1 MPFFD
6 AADCFRRY
14 RDLVSG
20 QAELFVNPPGLMY
33 EILTA
38 PGEMSE
44 AQEAARRSRKSHG
57 LDVEDTRV
65 GVLAS
70 DPYATVMREAV
81 RFPDGSLGLYNRL
94 LVPGGVVVLPVLRG
108 SIVLIHRFRHGT
120 RGFAYEA
127 PRGIAGE
134 GESLETDARRELLE
148 EIGAVAGELVDLG
161 EVATTSG
168 IVGEVMHLFLAR
180 IDRVGTPDRHEA
192 IAGIVCCTIAE
203 TEDMILRG
211 TIGDGPTL
219 AAYLRAKLAGL
230 LG

>member
-1 MPFFD
+1 MPSFD
-6 AADCFRRY
+6 ATDCLRRY
-14 RDLVSG
+14 RDLVSR
-20 QAELFVNPPGLMY
+20 QAELFVNPPGLVY
-33 EILTA
+33 AILA
-38 PGEMSE
+38 AGEMGE
-44 AQEAARRSRKSHG
+44 AQKAARRSRASQG

-70 DPYATVMREAV
+70 DPYATLLREAV

-94 LVPGGVVVLPVLRG
+94 IVPGGVVVLPVLRG

-120 RGFAYEA
+120 RRFAYEA

-134 GESLETDARRELLE
+134 AESLETDARRELLE

-168 IVGEVMHLFLAR
+168 IVGEVMRLFLAW

-203 TEDMILRG
+203 TEEMIVRG
-211 TIGDGPTL
+211 AISDGPTL

>member
-1 MPFFD
+1 MPSFD
-6 AADCFRRY
+6 AADCLRRY
-14 RDLVSG
+14 RDLVKG
-20 QAELFVNPPGLMY
+20 QAELFVNPPGLVY

-38 PGEMSE
+38 AGEMSQ
-44 AQEAARRSRKSHG
+44 AQEAAERSRKSHG
-57 LDVEDTRV
+57 LDVEDTRL

-70 DPYATVMREAV
+70 DPYATVLREAV

-94 LVPGGVVVLPVLRG
+94 LVPGGVVVLPLLRG

-120 RGFAYEA
+120 RRFAYEA

-134 GESLETDARRELLE
+134 AESLETDARRELFE
-148 EIGAVAGELVDLG
+148 EIGAVAEKLVDLG

-168 IVGEVMHLFLAR
+168 IVGEVMRLFFAR
-180 IDRVGTPDRHEA
+180 IDSVGAPDRHEA

-203 TEDMILRG
+203 TEEMIVRG
-211 TIGDGPTL
+211 AICDGPTL

>member
-1 MPFFD
+1 MPSFD
-6 AADCFRRY
+6 AADCLRRY
-14 RDLVSG
+14 HDLVSAR
-20 QAELFVNPPGLMY
+20 AELFVNPPGLTY
-33 EILTA
+33 QILTA
-38 PGEMSE
+38 GEMSE
-44 AQEAARRSRKSHG
+44 AQQAAECSRESHG

-70 DPYATVMREAV
+70 DPYATVLREAV

-120 RGFAYEA
+120 RRFAYEA

-134 GESLETDARRELLE
+134 AESLETDARRELLE
-148 EIGAVAGELVDLG
+148 EIGAVAEELVDLG

-168 IVGEVMHLFLAR
+168 IVGEVMRLFLAR
-180 IDRVGTPDRHEA
+180 IDRVGAPDRHEA
-192 IAGIVCCTIAE
+192 IAGIVCRTIAE
-203 TEDMILRG
+203 TEDMIVG
-211 TIGDGPTL
+211 GAITDGPTL

>member
-1 MPFFD
+1 MPSFD
-6 AADCFRRY
+6 AADCLRRY
-14 RDLVSG
+14 RDLVSR
-20 QAELFVNPPGLMY
+20 QAGLFINPPGLVY
-33 EILTA
+33 DILTA
-38 PGEMSE
+38 PGEVGA
-44 AQEAARRSRKSHG
+44 AQEAVRRSRASDG
-57 LDVEDTRV
+57 LDIGDTRV

-70 DPYATVMREAV
+70 DPYATVLREAV

-94 LVPGGVVVLPVLRG
+94 VVPGGVVVLPVLRG

-120 RGFAYEA
+120 RRFAYEA

-134 GESLETDARRELLE
+134 AESIEADARRELVE
-148 EIGAVAGELVDLG
+148 EIGAVAAELVDLG

-180 IDRVGTPDRHEA
+180 IDSFGAPDRHEA
-192 IAGIVCCTIAE
+192 IASILCCTIEE
-203 TEDMILRG
+203 TERMIAHSA
-211 TIGDGPTL
+211 ISDGPTL

>member
-1 MPFFD
+1 MPSFD
-6 AADCFRRY
+6 AADCLRRY
-14 RDLVSG
+14 RDLVTG
-20 QAELFVNPPGLMY
+20 QAELFVNPPGLGY

-38 PGEMSE
+38 AGEINE
-44 AQEAARRSRKSHG
+44 AQEAARRSRASHG
-57 LDVEDTRV
+57 RNVEDTRV

-70 DPYATVMREAV
+70 DPYATVLREAA

-94 LVPGGVVVLPVLRG
+94 LVPGGVVVLPLLSG

-120 RGFAYEA
+120 RRFAYEA

-134 GESLETDARRELLE
+134 AESLETDARRELLE

-168 IVGEVMHLFLAR
+168 IVGEVMRLFLAR
-180 IDRVGTPDRHEA
+180 IDRVGIPDQHEA
-192 IAGIVCCTIAE
+192 IDGIVCWSIAE

-211 TIGDGPTL
+211 AISDGPTL

>member
-1 MPFFD
+1 MPSFD
-6 AADCFRRY
+6 AADCLRRY

-20 QAELFVNPPGLMY
+20 QSELFVNPPGLVY

-38 PGEMSE
+38 AGEMGE
-44 AQEAARRSRKSHG
+44 AREAAERSRKLHG

-70 DPYATVMREAV
+70 DPYATVLREAV

-94 LVPGGVVVLPVLRG
+94 IVPGGVLVLPILRG

-120 RGFAYEA
+120 RRFAYEA

-134 GESLETDARRELLE
+134 AESVETDARRELLE
-148 EIGAVAGELVDLG
+148 EIGAVAEEIVDLG

-168 IVGEVMHLFLAR
+168 IVGEVMRLFLAR
-180 IDRVGTPDRHEA
+180 IDSVGAPDRHEA

-203 TEDMILRG
+203 TEGMIVRG
-211 TIGDGPTL
+211 AISDGPTL

>member
-1 MPFFD
+1 MPSFD
-6 AADCFRRY
+6 AADCLRRY
-14 RDLVSG
+14 RDLVTA
-20 QAELFVNPPGLMY
+20 QPDLAVNPPGLTY

-38 PGEMSE
+38 AGEITE
-44 AQEAARRSRKSHG
+44 AQEAARRRRASDG
-57 LDVEDTRV
+57 LDVGDTRV

-70 DPYATVMREAV
+70 DPYATVLREAV

-120 RGFAYEA
+120 RRFAYEA

-134 GESLETDARRELLE
+134 AESIETDARRELLE
-148 EIGAVAGELVDLG
+148 EIGAVAEELVDLG

-168 IVGEVMHLFLAR
+168 IVGEMMRLFLAR
-180 IDRVGTPDRHEA
+180 IDKVGIPDRHEA
-192 IAGIVCCTIAE
+192 IADIVCCSVAE

-211 TIGDGPTL
+211 AISDGPTL

>member
-1 MPFFD
+1 MPSFD
-6 AADCFRRY
+6 AAGCLRRY
-14 RDLVSG
+14 GDLVTG
-20 QAELFVNPPGLMY
+20 QAELFVNPPGLVY
-33 EILTA
+33 QILA
-38 PGEMSE
+38 AGEVSA

-57 LDVEDTRV
+57 LDIEDTRV

-70 DPYATVMREAV
+70 DPYATVLREAV

-94 LVPGGVVVLPVLRG
+94 LVPGGVVVLPLLRG

-120 RGFAYEA
+120 RSFEYEA

-134 GESLETDARRELLE
+134 AESLETDARRELLE
-148 EIGAVAGELVDLG
+148 EIGAVAEELVDLG

-168 IVGEVMHLFLAR
+168 IVGEVTRLFLAR
-180 IDRVGTPDRHEA
+180 VDRLGTPDRHEA
-192 IAGIVCCTIAE
+192 IAGIVCCSISE

-211 TIGDGPTL
+211 ALSDGPTL